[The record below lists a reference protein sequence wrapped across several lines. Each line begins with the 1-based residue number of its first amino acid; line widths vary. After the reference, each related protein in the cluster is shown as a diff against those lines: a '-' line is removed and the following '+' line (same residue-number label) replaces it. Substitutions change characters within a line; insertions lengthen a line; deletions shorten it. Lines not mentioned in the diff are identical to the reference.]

1 MDNSCFYYGANTA
14 DGVHSG
20 IFEPEKIEKI
30 LVVKGGSPELKDKI
44 FIELSEELVQKSIQN
59 EMLFSFENCC
69 GIYCDE
75 EKILIADE
83 KILKEKQIEN
93 AEKIIDLNELFS
105 ETIPKELLHIYE
117 KEYDKKIKRSGRFLS
132 AADSVKKDAMR
143 IDAKSVNI
151 GSVVNYSSK
160 LWKKLGAEMQGSIG
174 TETRKFVS
182 CITPDGAELNM
193 KAFDAC
199 ERLAVIVDKTGAVST
214 MIIDRLRR
222 YALGS
227 GYDVVSCICSLDG
240 KTVEHIIVPELSF
253 GAFSSEH
260 YHRILPKKERRVFA
274 SRFHTTDSEL
284 YKNRINFSLK
294 AYRSL
299 MNEAFESLIGAQTE
313 ERKINYIFGN
323 VVDVYDAVTEIIESI

>member
-1 MDNSCFYYGANTA
+1 MDNSCFYYGANTV

-59 EMLFSFENCC
+59 EILFSFENCC
-69 GIYCDE
+69 GIYCAK

-323 VVDVYDAVTEIIESI
+323 IVDVYDAVTEIIESI

>member
-1 MDNSCFYYGANTA
+1 MDNSCFYYGVNTA

-20 IFEPEKIEKI
+20 IFDPENVKR
-30 LVVKGGSPELKDKI
+30 LFVVKGGSPELKDKI
-44 FIELSEELVQKSIQN
+44 FIELSEELLQKDIEN
-59 EMLFSFENCC
+59 ELLFSFENCS
-69 GIYCDE
+69 GINCVE
-75 EKILIADE
+75 GKILIADE
-83 KILKEKQIEN
+83 KFLKENKIKN
-93 AEKIIDLNELFS
+93 AEKIIDLNEVFS
-105 ETIPKELLHIYE
+105 EKIPRELLHIYE
-117 KEYDKKIKRSGRFLS
+117 KEYIKKIARCNRFLS

-143 IDAKSVNI
+143 IDAKSVNV

-160 LWKKLGAEMQGSIG
+160 LWKKLSAEMQGSIG
-174 TETRKFVS
+174 KETKKFVS

-199 ERLAVIVDKTGAVST
+199 DRLAVIVDKTGAVST

-274 SRFHTTDSEL
+274 SRFHTKDSEL
-284 YKNRINFSLK
+284 YKNRIKFSLK

-299 MNEAFESLIGAQTE
+299 MNEAFDSLIGAQAE
-313 ERKINYIFGN
+313 ERKINYIFDSI
-323 VVDVYDAVTEIIESI
+323 VDVYDAVTEIIESI

>member
-44 FIELSEELVQKSIQN
+44 YIELSEELVQKSIQN

-105 ETIPKELLHIYE
+105 ETIPQELLHIYE

-174 TETRKFVS
+174 TETRRFVS

-227 GYDVVSCICSLDG
+227 VMML
-240 KTVEHIIVPELSF
+240 
-253 GAFSSEH
+253 
-260 YHRILPKKERRVFA
+260 
-274 SRFHTTDSEL
+274 
-284 YKNRINFSLK
+284 
-294 AYRSL
+294 
-299 MNEAFESLIGAQTE
+299 
-313 ERKINYIFGN
+313 
-323 VVDVYDAVTEIIESI
+323 

>member
-30 LVVKGGSPELKDKI
+30 FVVKGGSPELKDKI

-69 GIYCDE
+69 GIYCAE

-105 ETIPKELLHIYE
+105 ETIPQELLHIYE
-117 KEYDKKIKRSGRFLS
+117 KEFDKKIKRSGRFLS

-199 ERLAVIVDKTGAVST
+199 DRLAVIVDKTGAVST

-323 VVDVYDAVTEIIESI
+323 IVDVYDAVTEIIESI

>member
-69 GIYCDE
+69 GIYCAE

-160 LWKKLGAEMQGSIG
+160 LWKKLGTEMQGSIG

-323 VVDVYDAVTEIIESI
+323 IVDVYDAVKEIIESI

>member
-1 MDNSCFYYGANTA
+1 MDNSCFYYGVNTA

-20 IFEPEKIEKI
+20 FFESEKIERI
-30 LVVKGGSPELKDKI
+30 IVVKGGSPELKDKI
-44 FIELSEELVQKSIQN
+44 FIELSEELFQRNIQN
-59 EMLFSFENCC
+59 EMLFSFESCC
-69 GIYCDE
+69 GIICAD
-75 EKILIADE
+75 EKILIAD
-83 KILKEKQIEN
+83 KKFLKENQIKN
-93 AEKIIDLNELFS
+93 AEKIIDLNEIFL
-105 ETIPKELLHIYE
+105 EKIPRELLHIYE
-117 KEYDKKIKRSGRFLS
+117 KEYDKKIKRCNRFLA
-132 AADSVKKDAMR
+132 AADSVKKDALR

-160 LWKKLGAEMQGSIG
+160 LWKKLGAKMQGSVG
-174 TETRKFVS
+174 TETKKFVS
-182 CITPDGAELNM
+182 CITPDGSELNM
-193 KAFDAC
+193 KVFDKC
-199 ERLAVIVDKTGAVST
+199 ERLSVIVDKTGAVST
-214 MIIDRLRR
+214 MIVDRLRR

-274 SRFHTTDSEL
+274 SRFHTMDSEL

-299 MNEAFESLIGAQTE
+299 MNEAFESLIGAQVE
-313 ERKINYIFGN
+313 EKKINYIFGN
-323 VVDVYDAVTEIIESI
+323 VTDVYDAVTEIIESI

>member
-75 EKILIADE
+75 EKILISDE

-93 AEKIIDLNELFS
+93 AEKIIDLNELFL

-274 SRFHTTDSEL
+274 SRFHTKDSEL

-299 MNEAFESLIGAQTE
+299 MNEAFDSLIGAQAE

-323 VVDVYDAVTEIIESI
+323 IVDVYDAVTEIIESI

>member
-69 GIYCDE
+69 GIYCAE

-83 KILKEKQIEN
+83 KILEEKQIEN
-93 AEKIIDLNELFS
+93 AEIIIDLNELFS
-105 ETIPKELLHIYE
+105 ETIPQELLHIYE
-117 KEYDKKIKRSGRFLS
+117 KEFDKKIKRSGRFLS

-143 IDAKSVNI
+143 IDAKAVNI

>member
-69 GIYCDE
+69 GIYCAE

-160 LWKKLGAEMQGSIG
+160 LWKKLGTEMQGSIG

-323 VVDVYDAVTEIIESI
+323 IVDVYDAVTEIIESI